1 MSNNYH
7 DEDDEELEGEDPP
20 EALDNL
26 TDELIMYAKANDEE
40 VNIEWDPEGM
50 YYEIFSDDL
59 DPVEVYVMDIDDA
72 LYGEAE
78 AITVEAVVGHYSKDL
93 DLAALLREC
102 DTYLVYSHPTI
113 TRGENKNEE
122 LVLLQAACPI
132 GQMSVEMFDAM
143 IREVATISADLHDHF
158 FAGEDDDEENDDGE
172 EDSSDDTNN

>member
-26 TDELIMYAKANDEE
+26 TDELIMYAKAHDEE

-72 LYGEAE
+72 IYGEAE
-78 AITVEAVVGHYSKDL
+78 AVTVEAVVGHYSKDT

-102 DTYLVYSHPTI
+102 DTFLVYAHPTI
-113 TRGENKNEE
+113 TRGEEKEE

-158 FAGEDDDEENDDGE
+158 FASEDEEDEEDEDGDDDAEEN
-172 EDSSDDTNN
+172 ED

>member
-26 TDELIMYAKANDEE
+26 TDELIMYAKAHDEE
-40 VNIEWDPEGM
+40 VSIEWDPEGM
-50 YYEIFSDDL
+50 FYEIFSDDL

-78 AITVEAVVGHYSKDL
+78 AITVEAVIGHYYKEL

-102 DTYLVYSHPTI
+102 DTFLVYAHPTI
-113 TRGENKNEE
+113 TRGEDKDAE

-158 FAGEDDDEENDDGE
+158 FAAEDDEEEDEEE
-172 EDSSDDTNN
+172 EDEE